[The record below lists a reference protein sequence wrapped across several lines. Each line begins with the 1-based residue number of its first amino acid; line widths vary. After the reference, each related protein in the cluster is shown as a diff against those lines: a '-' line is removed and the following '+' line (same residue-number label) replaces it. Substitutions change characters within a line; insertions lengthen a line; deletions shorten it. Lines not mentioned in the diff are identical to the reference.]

1 MLSSS
6 SLTRCITPVLS
17 SSSSFS
23 SRRNG
28 LPSSS
33 SSSRLVKKKNIR
45 RTRVTIKSDLEPD
58 NISVLV
64 AGGSGVAMDVFR
76 QMTAAGTWVTVL
88 QRHEDNRKEIES
100 VGGFLVKGDVFD
112 PKSVKKALNLV
123 EEYDA
128 VVSTVGGT
136 PADPKADS
144 EGNIALI
151 DACVAKGIKK
161 FVLVTSIG
169 TGDSKSAPPQNVYD
183 ALEPV
188 LIEKEKAEEH
198 LKKIAK
204 EKGIDFV
211 IVRPGGLKSEPRT
224 NTAVLTENT
233 NVCGAIHREDVAALT
248 MMCVLK
254 DKANGKTLSAVDK
267 AQLFDQ
273 PEFEVFNVGDGPLSP
288 TQEATENALK

>member
-1 MLSSS
+1 MGDGVAKTRGQQERGMRLFSHFHHSLTQRSLSSLLCS
-6 SLTRCITPVLS
+6 CYS
-17 SSSSFS
+17 
-23 SRRNG
+23 N
-28 LPSSS
+28 
-33 SSSRLVKKKNIR
+33 
-45 RTRVTIKSDLEPD
+45 
-58 NISVLV
+58 
-64 AGGSGVAMDVFR
+64 
-76 QMTAAGTWVTVL
+76 Q
-88 QRHEDNRKEIES
+88 IES

-273 PEFEVFNVGDGPLSP
+273 PEFEVFDVGDGPLSP

>member
-1 MLSSS
+1 
-6 SLTRCITPVLS
+6 
-17 SSSSFS
+17 
-23 SRRNG
+23 
-28 LPSSS
+28 
-33 SSSRLVKKKNIR
+33 
-45 RTRVTIKSDLEPD
+45 
-58 NISVLV
+58 
-64 AGGSGVAMDVFR
+64 MDVFR

-88 QRHEDNRKEIES
+88 QRHEDNRKEVESFLFTFSYASNTSSLSLSQNQIES

-183 ALEPV
+183 VLEPV

-233 NVCGAIHREDVAALT
+233 NVCGAIYREDVAALT

-254 DKANGKTLSAVDK
+254 DKANGEGVEARWIKR
-267 AQLFDQ
+267 QLFRSTR
-273 PEFEVFNVGDGPLSP
+273 V
-288 TQEATENALK
+288 

>member
-1 MLSSS
+1 MRA
-6 SLTRCITPVLS
+6 LTLALVTARSQQPT
-17 SSSSFS
+17 
-23 SRRNG
+23 RR
-28 LPSSS
+28 
-33 SSSRLVKKKNIR
+33 KKQALK
-45 RTRVTIKSDLEPD
+45 RTSAHKKRNLICRADLEPD

-64 AGGSGVAMDVFR
+64 CGGSGVAMDLFR
-76 QMTAAGTWVTVL
+76 EFTKCGTWVTVL
-88 QRHEDNRKEIES
+88 QRHLDNKKEIES

-112 PKSVKKALNLV
+112 SKSVQKALNLV
-123 EEYDA
+123 ESYDA
-128 VVSTVGGT
+128 VVSTIGGT

-169 TGDSKSAPPQNVYD
+169 TGDSKDAPPKNVYD
-183 ALEPV
+183 VLEPV
-188 LIEKEKAEEH
+188 LIEKAKAENH
-198 LKKIAK
+198 LMKVAK

-224 NTAVLTENT
+224 GTAVLTENKQ
-233 NVCGAIHREDVAALT
+233 VCGAIHREDVAVLT

-254 DKANGKTLSAVDK
+254 DKANGKILSCVDR
-267 AQLFDQ
+267 AQLGDNQ
-273 PEFEVFNVGDGPLSP
+273 PNFEEYIVGEGPLSP

>member
-1 MLSSS
+1 MGA
-6 SLTRCITPVLS
+6 C
-17 SSSSFS
+17 
-23 SRRNG
+23 G
-28 LPSSS
+28 
-33 SSSRLVKKKNIR
+33 
-45 RTRVTIKSDLEPD
+45 
-58 NISVLV
+58 
-64 AGGSGVAMDVFR
+64 A
-76 QMTAAGTWVTVL
+76 
-88 QRHEDNRKEIES
+88 
-100 VGGFLVKGDVFD
+100 VG
-112 PKSVKKALNLV
+112 A
-123 EEYDA
+123 
-128 VVSTVGGT
+128 TVGAA

>member
-1 MLSSS
+1 M
-6 SLTRCITPVLS
+6 
-17 SSSSFS
+17 
-23 SRRNG
+23 
-28 LPSSS
+28 
-33 SSSRLVKKKNIR
+33 
-45 RTRVTIKSDLEPD
+45 
-58 NISVLV
+58 
-64 AGGSGVAMDVFR
+64 
-76 QMTAAGTWVTVL
+76 
-88 QRHEDNRKEIES
+88 
-100 VGGFLVKGDVFD
+100 FD

-198 LKKIAK
+198 LKKVAK

-267 AQLFDQ
+267 AQLF
-273 PEFEVFNVGDGPLSP
+273 FN
-288 TQEATENALK
+288 